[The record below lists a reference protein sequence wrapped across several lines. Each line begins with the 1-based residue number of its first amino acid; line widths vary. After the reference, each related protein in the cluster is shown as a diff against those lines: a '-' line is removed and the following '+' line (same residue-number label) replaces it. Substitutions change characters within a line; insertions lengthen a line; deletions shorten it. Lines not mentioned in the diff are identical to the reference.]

1 MVGIAQLNLWIF
13 KYTSALLASLIAKDW
28 ICIVSDSCKLCER
41 EIIYVTAGVRD
52 VMPHLFLLSTALN
65 RLYLS
70 FPLFFSTYR
79 IASLCIYTY
88 CAHFSRMASW
98 ASSSMKYNVMFSPLP
113 SCWHLCWSGAREGW
127 ELSERSF
134 ALVILR
140 DHWNNCNSLVKWLC
154 LQDIYTGRCNFQSIL
169 RGRFPPK
176 ILSSCLKLALSLKNE
191 KLRVM
196 VGFSVNKESNIIA
209 LGKPENVISC
219 VLQ

>member
-70 FPLFFSTYR
+70 FPLFFSTHR

-113 SCWHLCWSGAREGW
+113 SCWHLCWSGGAGGMRIKWKVVCVGDF
-127 ELSERSF
+127 ERS
-134 ALVILR
+134 L
-140 DHWNNCNSLVKWLC
+140 KQ
-154 LQDIYTGRCNFQSIL
+154 LQFVSEMIMETRLLTRYLHR
-169 RGRFPPK
+169 
-176 ILSSCLKLALSLKNE
+176 E
-191 KLRVM
+191 M
-196 VGFSVNKESNIIA
+196 
-209 LGKPENVISC
+209 
-219 VLQ
+219 